1 MSGVEWLS
9 VVQSAA
15 IALAAAAGTTAWH
28 DARAGLLGMFGRAG
42 GDESAVGRQLDR
54 SASAVRDAP
63 ATDPAAQDRVREQL
77 RLQWEARLGDL
88 AEANPAV
95 IDELRQWVR
104 SVQQELPATVH
115 YDLSRAQGVQV
126 NQSGGNIQHN
136 TFPGAG

>member
-15 IALAAAAGTTAWH
+15 VALAAAAGTTAWK
-28 DARAGLLGMFGRAG
+28 DARAGMLAMFGRAG

-54 SASAVRDAP
+54 CESAVRDAP
-63 ATDPAAQDRVREQL
+63 ADPAAQDRVREQL

-88 AEANPAV
+88 AEAQPAV

-104 SVQQELPATVH
+104 SVQQGLPAAVY

-126 NQSGGNIQHN
+126 NQSGGNVQHN
-136 TFPGAG
+136 AFPGAG